1 MTDLVLVF
9 PYFND
14 DTSFFKFPPLG
25 LGCLASTVREKG
37 YSVDIV
43 DCTFLEKEEAIS
55 RVRGLKPR
63 ALGVFSM
70 LSMRDAALMF
80 AREFREECELLIAGG
95 PQPTV
100 SPEKYADD
108 FDIVGLGECE
118 NTILDLMHTFENGG
132 DYSKVN
138 GIAYNESSASSSGS
152 LLQITKQVHRT
163 EPRERIKD
171 LESLPFPARDLFDHS
186 PYQRYYREHYGPTM
200 THMMCSRGCP
210 FSCNFCSKPV
220 FGSFY
225 RNRSAKS
232 IVDEIEDI
240 QTYGY
245 ERVWFS
251 DDIFPINK
259 KLVEDV
265 SSEINQRG
273 LDVEWGCLCR
283 SDLMN
288 EELARKMKRGG
299 CFQVFFGLESGNNEV
314 LKMMNKAITVEQ
326 SKVAVNSCV
335 KVGIKVGGFFILGY
349 PGENNKTMLETIKFA
364 SSLPL
369 DYFSFTV
376 PYPIPGT
383 KLYESV
389 LGRMVTDEWVKP
401 KGEAVDQKLIWAS
414 DFSEKK
420 LKFGIRKARL
430 QGSMRKKLGP
440 GYYLA
445 GKPIEVVTD
454 QIFRMMK

>member
-1 MTDLVLVF
+1 
-9 PYFND
+9 
-14 DTSFFKFPPLG
+14 
-25 LGCLASTVREKG
+25 
-37 YSVDIV
+37 
-43 DCTFLEKEEAIS
+43 
-55 RVRGLKPR
+55 
-63 ALGVFSM
+63 
-70 LSMRDAALMF
+70 
-80 AREFREECELLIAGG
+80 
-95 PQPTV
+95 
-100 SPEKYADD
+100 
-108 FDIVGLGECE
+108 
-118 NTILDLMHTFENGG
+118 
-132 DYSKVN
+132 
-138 GIAYNESSASSSGS
+138 
-152 LLQITKQVHRT
+152 
-163 EPRERIKD
+163 
-171 LESLPFPARDLFDHS
+171 
-186 PYQRYYREHYGPTM
+186 
-200 THMMCSRGCP
+200 MMCSRGCP

-225 RNRSAKS
+225 RNRSATS

-259 KLVEDV
+259 KLVEGV
-265 SSEINQRG
+265 CSEINQRG
-273 LDVEWGCLCR
+273 LDIEWGCLCR

-288 EELARKMKRGG
+288 EELARKMKKGG

-326 SKVAVNSCV
+326 SKLAVNSCV
-335 KVGIKVGGFFILGY
+335 KAGIKVGGFFILGY

-383 KLYESV
+383 KLYEAV
-389 LGRMVTDEWVKP
+389 LGRIVTDEWVKP
-401 KGEAVDQKLIWAS
+401 KGEVVDQKLIWAS

-420 LKFGIRKARL
+420 LKFGIRKAML
-430 QGSMRKKLGP
+430 QGKMRKKLGL

-445 GKPIEVVTD
+445 GKPIEIVSD

>member
-25 LGCLASTVREKG
+25 LGCLASVVREAG

-55 RVRGLKPR
+55 RIRGLKPR

-80 AREFREECELLIAGG
+80 AKEFKHECELLIAGG

-100 SPEKYADD
+100 SPEKYVND
-108 FDIVGLGECE
+108 FDIVGMGECE
-118 NTILDLMHTFENGG
+118 HTILDIVQTMENGK
-132 DYSKVN
+132 DYSTIN
-138 GIAYNESSASSSGS
+138 GIAFTQESTSPSGS
-152 LLQITKQVHRT
+152 LLQITNQIHRT

-171 LESLPFPARDLFDHS
+171 LEKLPLPARDLFDHS
-186 PYQRYYREHYGPTM
+186 SYQKYYRDHYGTTM

-220 FGSFY
+220 FGSIY

-240 QTYGY
+240 QSYGY

-259 KLVEDV
+259 KLVENV
-265 SSEINQRG
+265 SSEIVQRG

-288 EELARKMKRGG
+288 EELSRKMKRGG

-314 LKMMNKAITVEQ
+314 LKLMNKAITVEQ

-335 KVGIKVGGFFILGY
+335 KAGIKVGGFFILGY
-349 PGENNKTMLETIKFA
+349 PGETNETMLETIKFA

-369 DYFSFTV
+369 DYFSFTI

-389 LGRMVTDEWVKP
+389 LGKMVTDEWVKP
-401 KGEAVDQKLIWAS
+401 KGEVVDQKLIWAS
-414 DFSEKK
+414 DFSERK
-420 LKFGIRKARL
+420 LKFGIRKAML
-430 QGSMRKKLGP
+430 QGELRKKLGI

-445 GKPIEVVTD
+445 GKPFELVTD
-454 QIFRMMK
+454 QMFRMMK